1 MRIKVDY
8 DLCESNGL
16 CMDAA
21 PEVFEVR
28 DDDLMYLLVEK
39 PDGALRPK
47 VLQAIGRCPKRA
59 LSLQDDGE

>member
-28 DDDLMYLLVEK
+28 DDDLMYLLVEE
-39 PDGALRPK
+39 PDVALHPK
-47 VLQAIGRCPKRA
+47 VLQAISRCPKRA

>member
-21 PEVFEVR
+21 PEVFDLR
-28 DDDLMYLLVEK
+28 DDDVMYVLIEE
-39 PDGALRPK
+39 PDEELRPK
-47 VLQAIGRCPKRA
+47 VLQAISRCPKRA
-59 LSLQDDGE
+59 LSLGDDRG